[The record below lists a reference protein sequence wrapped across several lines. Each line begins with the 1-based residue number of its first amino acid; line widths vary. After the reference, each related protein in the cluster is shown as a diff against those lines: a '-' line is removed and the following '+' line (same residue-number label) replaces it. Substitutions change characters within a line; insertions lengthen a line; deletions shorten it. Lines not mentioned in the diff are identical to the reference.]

1 MKIYL
6 NSLGCDK
13 NLVDAEVMTGLLVR
27 AGHQMTSDETEA
39 EVIIVNSCCFIG
51 DAKEES
57 INTILELAGYKETGC
72 CRYLIVTGCLA
83 ERYRDEVI
91 REMPEVDAVVG
102 INGYGEIVKVIDS
115 LVSGEKSVE
124 LLPDNSDGLQP
135 LDPRSVS
142 TGGHYAYLK
151 IAEGCNKYCT
161 YCVIPYVR
169 GRYRSYPMEELLEQA
184 RRLVSNGVGELILVA
199 QEITLYGTD
208 LYGRKALPELLRR
221 LAEIPD
227 LHWIRLMYC
236 YPEEITDEMID
247 VIASEDK
254 ICKYLDIPI
263 QHASDRVLKRMGR
276 KTDNAEIRELIAKLR
291 ERVPGICL
299 RTTLMTGFPGET
311 EEDHED
317 MMELVG
323 DMRFDR
329 LGVFTYSREEG
340 TAAAEMEDQV
350 PEDIA
355 AQRRDE
361 IMELQQEIAFEIAEE
376 QIGRTLDVIIEGRLP
391 EDDVYVGRTYR
402 DAPDV
407 DGYIFIDADRELMS
421 GDFVQ
426 VTVTDA
432 ADYDLIGELTD
443 EDESA

>member
-208 LYGRKALPELLRR
+208 LYGRKALPGLLRR

-236 YPEEITDEMID
+236 YPEEITDEMIG

-340 TAAAEMEDQV
+340 TAAAEMENQV